1 VRNRGS
7 GFIFAVALVLSVPAW
22 AASKSSDFDFADG
35 VWKTHIRRT
44 LRPFDSSPEVAEL
57 KGTVSVRRVWDGAHV
72 EEIQADGPSGRWQG
86 LTLFLFD
93 PQSKQW
99 TQAFA
104 GSSSAML
111 ASPASGE
118 FKNGRGELYSMDT
131 FEGRSILVR
140 GLWSDIQRDSHRYE
154 ESYSDD
160 GGRTWHVAFQAML
173 TRTTEP
179 PLTAPS
185 APKEAREFDFENAA
199 WKTRISRSMQPL
211 SGKKDWAEYDAL
223 TDIQPIWGGQGNIV
237 HTVGDGPRGHL
248 ELLGI
253 RLFQPSSGQ
262 WHLWFAHP
270 RGGLGMT
277 PLVGE
282 VKGGQASF
290 YDQEE
295 IDGRTRWVRISVKAT
310 GPNTVLSEQAFSA
323 DHGKTW
329 ETNFIARQARAAP
342 EERPPAARQTSP

>member
-1 VRNRGS
+1 MRNGGI
-7 GFIFAVALVLSVPAW
+7 GFIVAIAVLLSAPAG

-44 LRPFDSSPEVAEL
+44 LHPFDAGSEVVEL
-57 KGTVSVRRVWDGAHV
+57 TGTKSMRRVWDGAHV

-93 PQSKQW
+93 PQTKQW
-99 TQAFA
+99 TQTFA
-104 GSSSAML
+104 SSKSAML
-111 ASPASGE
+111 TASAAGG
-118 FKNGRGELYSMDT
+118 FKDGQGELYSTDT

-140 GLWSDIQRDSHRYE
+140 SLWSGIQPDSHRYE

-160 GGRTWHVAFQAML
+160 GGRTWHVAFQATL
-173 TRTTEP
+173 TRSTEP
-179 PLTAPS
+179 PLTAPP
-185 APKEAREFDFENAA
+185 APKAARAFDFENAR
-199 WKTRISRSMQPL
+199 WKTRISRLMQPL
-211 SGKKDWAEYDAL
+211 SGKKDWAQYDAT

-237 HTVGDGPRGHL
+237 HIVGDGPRGHL
-248 ELLGI
+248 ELMGI

-262 WHLWFAHP
+262 WHLWFAHTQ
-270 RGGLGMT
+270 GGLALP

-282 VKGGQASF
+282 VKGGQAAL

-295 IDGRTRWVRISVKAT
+295 LEGRPVWVRISVKAT
-310 GPNTVLSEQAFSA
+310 GPDTVLSEQAFSA

-329 ETNFIARQARAAP
+329 ETNFISRQTRAA
-342 EERPPAARQTSP
+342 AD